1 LQHVGILHHPKKP
14 DSQLL
19 ARRSANFLRARAW
32 PKSGMSPPGRKKPPA
47 HLPDVDL
54 LITLGGDG
62 TLLRAARM
70 GAQYK
75 VPMLG
80 VKMGRLGFLAEVQP
94 QSGRSRCAA
103 ILAGDCWVEQ
113 RLMVRV
119 HVER

>member
-1 LQHVGILHHPKKP
+1 M
-14 DSQLL
+14 
-19 ARRSANFLRARAW
+19 N
-32 PKSGMSPPGRKKPPA
+32 PPGRKKPPSA

-94 QSGRSRCAA
+94 QQWEEPLRRV
-103 ILAGDCWVEQ
+103 LAGDCWVEQ

-119 HVER
+119 HVERRRPPASTCSAPMMR

>member
-1 LQHVGILHHPKKP
+1 MREEIGGYLTTTGTREIWLE
-14 DSQLL
+14 
-19 ARRSANFLRARAW
+19 SAWEEEAT
-32 PKSGMSPPGRKKPPA
+32 MA

-70 GAQYK
+70 GAEYE

-94 QSGRSRCAA
+94 HDWQDPARPHACR
-103 ILAGDCWVEQ
+103 
-113 RLMVRV
+113 
-119 HVER
+119 